1 MRDDQGSAPPAPLVV
16 AAGLVVVEGLLLLG
30 YGVLEAAHIESA
42 RAAMGATTA
51 AFFVLLA
58 GLLIAC
64 GWLVVHGRAWP
75 RSPIVVAQVM
85 FLGLAWSFRGGDT
98 TWVAIGP
105 RRRRGRR
112 PGRAAASR
120 RASTRSPSPTR
131 TTAVSSDR
139 LLQRRPQLVEGAA
152 EQPRDVHLADP
163 DLRGDLR
170 LGLVAEEAQEQDP
183 LLARAGAPRAGA

>member
-58 GLLIAC
+58 GFLIAC

-98 TWVAIGP
+98 TWVAIGLAIVAVVVLVGLLHP
-105 RRRRGRR
+105 
-112 PGRAAASR
+112 ASID
-120 RASTRSPSPTR
+120 ALT
-131 TTAVSSDR
+131 
-139 LLQRRPQLVEGAA
+139 
-152 EQPRDVHLADP
+152 DP
-163 DLRGDLR
+163 DPDDGR
-170 LGLVAEEAQEQDP
+170 
-183 LLARAGAPRAGA
+183 

>member
-30 YGVLEAAHIESA
+30 YGVLEAGHIESA

-58 GLLIAC
+58 GFLIAC

-98 TWVAIGP
+98 TWVAIGLAIVAVVVLVGLLHP
-105 RRRRGRR
+105 
-112 PGRAAASR
+112 
-120 RASTRSPSPTR
+120 ASTDALT
-131 TTAVSSDR
+131 
-139 LLQRRPQLVEGAA
+139 
-152 EQPRDVHLADP
+152 DP
-163 DLRGDLR
+163 DPDDGR
-170 LGLVAEEAQEQDP
+170 
-183 LLARAGAPRAGA
+183 

>member
-58 GLLIAC
+58 GFLIAC

-85 FLGLAWSFRGGDT
+85 FLGLAWSFRGGET
-98 TWVAIGP
+98 TWVAIGLAIV
-105 RRRRGRR
+105 
-112 PGRAAASR
+112 AAVVLVGLLHPASID
-120 RASTRSPSPTR
+120 ALT
-131 TTAVSSDR
+131 
-139 LLQRRPQLVEGAA
+139 
-152 EQPRDVHLADP
+152 DP
-163 DLRGDLR
+163 DPDDGR
-170 LGLVAEEAQEQDP
+170 
-183 LLARAGAPRAGA
+183 